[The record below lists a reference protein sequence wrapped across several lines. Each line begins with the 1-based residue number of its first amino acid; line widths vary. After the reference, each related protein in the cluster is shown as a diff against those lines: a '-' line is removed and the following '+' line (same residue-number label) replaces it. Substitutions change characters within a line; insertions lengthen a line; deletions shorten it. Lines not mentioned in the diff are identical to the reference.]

1 MLAYVIRRTLQ
12 AALLL
17 VGVSLVGFIL
27 VDRLPGGPLAAYE
40 ANPEFRHED
49 MVRLQEQLGLDQPLP
64 VRYAA
69 WVGRLAR
76 GDFGSSLLTHQP
88 VSRMIGAR
96 VGNTLYLMGTAFALS
111 VLLAVPIGV
120 LAAVRQYSW
129 LDYASSTLTY
139 LGLSI
144 PTFWLGLLL
153 ITVFSV
159 TLRWLPAGGILPVS
173 GNSVGPGA
181 LDHLRHLMLP
191 VATIVLVSVGLYARY
206 LRAGVL
212 EVLARDYVRTARA
225 KGLDE
230 PTILRRHV
238 LKNALAPFVTV
249 VALHLPEVVTGAVV
263 TETIFSWPGMG
274 RLFWESAVRQDHPVL
289 LALLL
294 LGASAVVVSSAAAD
308 VAYAWLN
315 PRITLS

>member
-1 MLAYVIRRTLQ
+1 MLSYVIRRALQ
-12 AALLL
+12 SALLL
-17 VGVSLVGFIL
+17 LGVSVVGFVL

-49 MVRLQEQLGLDQPLP
+49 LMRLRAQLGLDQPLP

-69 WVGRLAR
+69 WARRVAR

-88 VSRMIGAR
+88 VAHMIGAR
-96 VGNTLYLMGTAFALS
+96 VGNTLYLMGIAFTLS
-111 VLLAVPIGV
+111 VALAVPIGV
-120 LAAVRQYSW
+120 LAAVRQHSRF
-129 LDYASSTLTY
+129 DYATSGFTY
-139 LGLSI
+139 LGLSV

-153 ITVFSV
+153 IALFSV
-159 TLRWLPAGGILPVS
+159 ALRWFPAGGMLPVS
-173 GNSVGPGA
+173 SSGAGAGA
-181 LDHLRHLMLP
+181 LDRARHLVLP

-206 LRAGVL
+206 VRAGVL

-238 LKNALAPFVTV
+238 LKNSLAPFVTV

-294 LGASAVVVSSAAAD
+294 IGASAVVISSAAAD

-315 PRITLS
+315 PRVTLS